1 MANQSVELRQEAVT
15 RWDPENE
22 TTPDVIVPKKLTA
35 EQDAAVAALTA
46 AIDRTAFQPFL
57 LFGVTGSGKTQ
68 VYIEAIRHAL
78 AQGKTALVLLPE
90 IALTPF
96 VWGRFYQA
104 FGNRVAIQH
113 SAQSPA
119 VRFDLWREIRAGRY
133 PVVVGARS
141 AVFAPLSNLGLV
153 VVDEEQ
159 ESSYKQEE
167 PAPRYHARDA
177 ALDAGADGK
186 RGGGAGERDAVRG
199 DDAPCDDRQV

>member
-1 MANQSVELRQEAVT
+1 MFE
-15 RWDPENE
+15 
-22 TTPDVIVPKKLTA
+22 
-35 EQDAAVAALTA
+35 
-46 AIDRTAFQPFL
+46 PFL

-78 AQGKTALVLLPE
+78 GMGKTALVLLPE

-119 VRFDLWREIRAGRY
+119 VRFDLWREIRAGKY

-159 ESSYKQEE
+159 ESQLQ
-167 PAPRYHARDA
+167 AGRACA
-177 ALDAGADGK
+177 ALSCARRGAGAGADGK

-199 DDAPCDDRQV
+199 DDAPRADGQIPNAAAAGARGRRGDARGEDRVAERNGTHGRGVEAGHRRS